1 MLDGAPILIVE
12 DEPFIAMDLA
22 DAVRAA
28 GGSVIGPVT
37 TVREGL
43 ALVRDAPVAGAILD
57 CHLKDRD
64 VSPLAQVLLGIGTPL
79 VVYTGSALPQALAQ
93 WRTEIPM
100 IRKSESPGEVV
111 ALLVALICD

>member
-28 GGSVIGPVT
+28 GGSEIGPVS

-43 ALVRDAPVAGAILD
+43 ALLRDAPVAGAILD
-57 CHLKDRD
+57 CHLRDRD
-64 VSPLAQVLLGIGTPL
+64 VSPLAQALLEIGTPL
-79 VVYTGSALPQALAQ
+79 VVYTASELAEALAQ

-100 IRKSESPGEVV
+100 IRKPEHPADVV
-111 ALLVALICD
+111 ARLVVLIGY